1 MSESNLA
8 IMAECLGCKEKIM
21 VSSNN
26 LKKEEYH
33 FEGKQSMWIT
43 HYDCPKCGRVHYC
56 QVDDETTNS
65 LLIETTKMLAKIAKY
80 KSKQQ
85 GMPKKL
91 QSKYSKN
98 SKDLATS
105 RIKLMKQYNHRWFED
120 ANGHSIKVEFVR

>member
-8 IMAECLGCKEKIM
+8 VMAECLGCKEKIM

-26 LKKEEYH
+26 LKKEEYR

-43 HYDCPKCGRVHYC
+43 HYDCPKCGRIHYC
-56 QVDDETTNS
+56 QIDDETTNS
-65 LLIETTKMLAKIAKY
+65 LLIEATKMLTKIAKY

-85 GMPKKL
+85 GIPKKL

-98 SKDLATS
+98 SKDLAAS

-120 ANGHSIKVEFVR
+120 ANGHSIKMEFVR

>member
-8 IMAECLGCKEKIM
+8 VMAECLGCKEKIM

-56 QVDDETTNS
+56 QIDNETTNS

-85 GMPKKL
+85 GIPRKL

-98 SKDLATS
+98 SKDLAAS
-105 RIKLMKQYNHRWFED
+105 RIKFMKQYNHRWFED
-120 ANGHSIKVEFVR
+120 VNGHSIKVEFVR